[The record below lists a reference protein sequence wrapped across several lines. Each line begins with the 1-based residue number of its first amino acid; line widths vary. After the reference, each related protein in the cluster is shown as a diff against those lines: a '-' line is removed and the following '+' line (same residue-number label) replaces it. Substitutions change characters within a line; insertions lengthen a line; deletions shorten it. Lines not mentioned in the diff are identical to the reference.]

1 MNKKVLIA
9 AIIFIV
15 LLVGCASDVSDEQK
29 KYNQKLEDISV
40 FSEPMETN
48 YSHGKRLATLRDY
61 GNIRI
66 IVDLETGCQYLWNYR
81 GGWQLIVDANG
92 DPYLVNGRRDKG

>member
-1 MNKKVLIA
+1 MNKKALIS

-15 LLVGCASDVSDEQK
+15 LLVGCTSDVSDGQK
-29 KYNQKLEDISV
+29 KYNTRLEDISV
-40 FSEPMETN
+40 FLEPMETN

-61 GNIRI
+61 GNVRI
-66 IVDLETGCQYLWNYR
+66 IVDLETGCQYLWNSQ